1 MIDLTQLL
9 REQKHKPVAPPV
21 ERRANERYS
30 LQAANSEFSYRG
42 AKYPCQLVNVSMGGC
57 CLRMERR
64 FNAGA
69 LAPVEVLI
77 PVFGLTLRMVGTTQ
91 WIDEE
96 ENLLGI
102 RFVHASAKS
111 KNQLAGLITCLID
124 RDAAEAV
131 QEVVAQGS
139 KKVLAEPEPEEA
151 SGIAAAEEED
161 ETSLKDAKDIEA
173 ADKAVH
179 GTERRVRSHL
189 AAEWPAVLRAPAQR
203 LHLAGELIDLSLNGC
218 IFRSSMPFSAIR
230 GAIVEVESEIRG
242 LHMRLAG
249 LTQAIYGSTTAGIQF
264 TMLSPRKR
272 EELAQ
277 LIEELGDEGAYGLK
291 PPEPKHLHLDDA
303 PTPTFGK
310 QKDEDFDDWKEAKIH
325 FWER

>member
-9 REQKHKPVAPPV
+9 REQKHCQVAPSV

-30 LQAANSEFSYRG
+30 LQAANGEFSYRG

-64 FNAGA
+64 FYAGA
-69 LAPVEVLI
+69 LAPVEVLM

-91 WIDEE
+91 WVDMD

-102 RFVHASAKS
+102 RFIHASAKS

-131 QEVVAQGS
+131 QEVAAQGR
-139 KKVLAEPEPEEA
+139 KLVLPDPQPEEEPGVAA
-151 SGIAAAEEED
+151 SDEDD
-161 ETSLKDAKDIEA
+161 ETSLRDAQEIEA
-173 ADKAVH
+173 ADQAVH
-179 GTERRVRSHL
+179 GTERRISSRL
-189 AAEWPAVLRAPAQR
+189 PAEWPAVLRAPAQR
-203 LHLAGELIDLSLNGC
+203 LHLAGELVDLSLNGC
-218 IFRSSMPFSAIR
+218 IFRSSMPFTAIR
-230 GAIVEVESEIRG
+230 QAIVEVESEIRG

-249 LTQAIYGSTTAGIQF
+249 VTQAIYGPATAGIRF
-264 TMLSPRKR
+264 TMLSSRKR
-272 EELAQ
+272 DELAQ
-277 LIEELGDEGAYGLK
+277 LIEELGVEGAYGLN
-291 PPEPKHLHLDDA
+291 PPEPKHLHLDEP

-310 QKDEDFDDWKEAKIH
+310 QKDEDFDDWKDAKIH